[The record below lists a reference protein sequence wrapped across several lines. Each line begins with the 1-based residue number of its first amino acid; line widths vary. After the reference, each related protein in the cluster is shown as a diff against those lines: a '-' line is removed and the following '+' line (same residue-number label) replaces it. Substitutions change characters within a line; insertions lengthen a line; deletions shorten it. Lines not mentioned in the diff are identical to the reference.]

1 MRSPAERSK
10 RLFSAITFSFVLHG
24 SFFLFVFLFGSRATI
39 RIVEPVKT
47 QVVAQLAFSGGSHA
61 IRITLPA
68 SQFAAHTHEPTP
80 NADAAKKTDIPME
93 VPALKK
99 SGGGSTK
106 TPHHGDGSS
115 TALTGNG
122 SDAEDIHPAFPVFSP
137 HPPVSDRSLLPS
149 SEQKIVVDVSV
160 DAFGQVVSENLV
172 KGLGNRLDKIVMETV
187 KTWRFQPATLNGKPV
202 ATEAELIFP
211 FNLDYP
217 ITVS

>member
-1 MRSPAERSK
+1 MRSSPERPNH
-10 RLFSAITFSFVLHG
+10 LFRALFISFALHG
-24 SFFLFVFLFGSRATI
+24 AFFASVFLFGSRATI

-47 QVVAQLAFSGGSHA
+47 QAVAQLAFSGGSHA
-61 IRITLPA
+61 ITIELPV

-80 NADAAKKTDIPME
+80 KADVAKKTDIPMQ

-99 SGGGSTK
+99 SGGGSTRS
-106 TPHHGDGSS
+106 PHHGDGSS

-122 SDAEDIHPAFPVFSP
+122 SDAADIHPAFPVFSP
-137 HPPVSDRSLLPS
+137 HPPVTDRSLLPS
-149 SEQKIVVDVSV
+149 SEQRIVVDVSV

-172 KGLGNRLDKIVMETV
+172 KGLGNKLDKIVLETV

-217 ITVS
+217 ITLS

>member
-10 RLFSAITFSFVLHG
+10 RLLSAMSFSLILHG
-24 SFFLFVFLFGSRATI
+24 SFFFFVLIFGSRATI

-61 IRITLPA
+61 IRITLPV

-80 NADAAKKTDIPME
+80 NTDAARKTDIPMQ

-106 TPHHGDGSS
+106 NPHHGDGSS
-115 TALTGNG
+115 TALNGNG
-122 SDAEDIHPAFPVFSP
+122 SDAQDIRPAFPVFSP
-137 HPPVSDRSLLPS
+137 HPPVNDRSLLPS
-149 SEQKIVVDVSV
+149 SEEKVVVDVSV

-172 KGLGNRLDKIVMETV
+172 KGLGNRLDKIVLETV
-187 KTWRFQPATLNGKPV
+187 KTWRFQPATLNGKAV

-217 ITVS
+217 ITIS